1 MRVLVVEDEPEL
13 RRIVWDFLE
22 ESGYA
27 VDAAADGREGL
38 HKALAC
44 DYDAIVLDLMLPGL
58 DGWGVLRELR
68 KTKTTP
74 VLVLTARDA
83 VPDRVK
89 GLDAGADDYLVKP
102 FDLSE
107 LLARV
112 RALVRRAAGK
122 ASSRIEVGDVSI
134 DTASRTVRHGGEA
147 VDLTPREYALVEF
160 LAMHRG
166 EVVTRSMLYEHL
178 YDEDDE
184 TLSNLLEVH
193 VSNVRKKLGKDFVTT
208 RRGHGY
214 LIEG

>member
-13 RRIVWDFLE
+13 RRILWDFLE

-38 HKALAC
+38 HKATAW

-107 LLARV
+107 LSARV

-134 DTASRTVRHGGEA
+134 DTASRAVRQGGEA

-193 VSNVRKKLGKDFVTT
+193 VSNVRKKLGKEFVTT